1 MIRIVFLLVLL
12 AHGLIHFMG
21 YVKSVKPESLPE
33 LTLSV
38 NKSAGLLWLLAGLMF
53 TTAAV
58 LFLLRKDAW
67 WMLAAPALVLSQ
79 VLIFMAWGDAKFGTV
94 ANVIVLL
101 GVVLAFASWR
111 FDAMA
116 KSDIAALLPATL
128 PEKQIVTE
136 EMIAPLPQVVQR
148 WLRRTGA
155 VGHEMIHTVHLRQTG
170 AMRTDPDSEKW
181 IPFTAEQ
188 YFTPNPPGFVWVADV
203 RMSPLLP
210 MRGRDKYMDGRG
222 HMLIKL
228 LSLIPVADSKGPTM
242 DQGTM
247 LRYLGE
253 IAWFPSAALSDY
265 LQWEEVDALTARA
278 TMTYKGVTASMDYH
292 FNEAGDMTSLEAM
305 RYYDRKEGATL
316 ERWGIEAEPGTVKE
330 FDGIRFATKYKVT
343 WKLKEGDYNWLRL
356 EVAELK
362 YNVAAL

>member
-1 MIRIVFLLVLL
+1 MIRILFLLVLL

-21 YVKSVKPESLPE
+21 YVKSVKPESLAE
-33 LTLSV
+33 LTLPVSKSV
-38 NKSAGLLWLLAGLMF
+38 GMYWLLAGLLF
-53 TTAAV
+53 TAV
-58 LFLLRKDAW
+58 ASLFLLRKDAW

-79 VLIFMAWGDAKFGTV
+79 VLIFMAWGDARFGTV

-111 FDAMA
+111 FDAMV
-116 KSDIAALLPATL
+116 KNELNALLPPKL

-136 EMIAPLPQVVQR
+136 EMITPLPPVVQR

-155 VGHEMIHTVHLRQTG
+155 VGHEMIHTVHLKQTG
-170 AMRTDPDSEKW
+170 AMRTGPASDKW

-188 YFTPNPPGFVWVADV
+188 YFTTNPPGFVWVADV
-203 RMSPLLP
+203 RMSSLLR
-210 MRGRDKYMDGRG
+210 MSGRDKFMDGHG
-222 HMLIKL
+222 HMLIKI
-228 LSLIPVADSKGPTM
+228 LSLIPLADSKGPTM

-253 IAWFPSAALSDY
+253 IAWFPTAALSDY
-265 LQWEEVDALTARA
+265 LQWEEVDAHTARA
-278 TMTYKGVTASMDYH
+278 TMNHEGVTASMDYH
-292 FNEAGDMTSLEAM
+292 FNETGDLLSLEAM

-330 FDGIRFATKYKVT
+330 FDGIHFATKYKVT
-343 WKLKEGDYNWLRL
+343 WKLKEGEYNWMRL
-356 EVAELK
+356 GIMEVG
-362 YNVAAL
+362 YN